1 MMDRSLYPPKPSDLL
16 ALCQQNL
23 VYRYDL
29 AEGVR
34 NGLLAP
40 FHYYGVPD
48 DVDYANIPWRSTRFD
63 EEALTAAVATQ
74 RRGRERPR
82 AVSNEGGHAN
92 ARLLRVAATLRL
104 HGVIVF
110 KDRGIR
116 AVAVYS
122 GPTSAPRAVFLGSCA
137 FLARSAGGDGCVCVP
152 GDVERHRR
160 RSLVDGVQRECARRE
175 PANGVCVV
183 DCRISAGCRVFLLL
197 FRIHRRK
204 AVAANE
210 RAGY

>member
-1 MMDRSLYPPKPSDLL
+1 MDRSLYPPKPSDLL

-74 RRGRERPR
+74 RRGRDRPR

-92 ARLLRVAATLRL
+92 ARLLRVAATRRL

-116 AVAVYS
+116 AVAVHQV
-122 GPTSAPRAVFLGSCA
+122 PRLRPGRCS
-137 FLARSAGGDGCVCVP
+137 LARVPFSPVCW
-152 GDVERHRR
+152 RR
-160 RSLVDGVQRECARRE
+160 RLR
-175 PANGVCVV
+175 VCS
-183 DCRISAGCRVFLLL
+183 R
-197 FRIHRRK
+197 
-204 AVAANE
+204 
-210 RAGY
+210 